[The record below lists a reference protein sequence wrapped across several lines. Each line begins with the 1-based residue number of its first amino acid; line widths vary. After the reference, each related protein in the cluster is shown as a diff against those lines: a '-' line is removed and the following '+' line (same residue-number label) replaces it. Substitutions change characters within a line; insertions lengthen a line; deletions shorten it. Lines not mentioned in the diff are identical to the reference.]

1 MHHTLTGTVL
11 CRSLHVVESYNTTLR
26 AIQVCV
32 AYQLFV
38 CRPSP
43 ARPGSVPRCSSQQ
56 HQGSRISM
64 DLESLPH
71 LKHLTVAFPSGLE
84 RLDGVHTNVIGEL
97 PTLPHLTS
105 LEIKGYNL
113 QWKQCHQKSW
123 QSCTRMTNLQ
133 ALRLDFVHFGRDPGL
148 HVLAALP
155 LLTSLS
161 INKANITFPS
171 AQYSNLQ
178 PGLQSLKFSHCRIAG
193 DTACMC
199 STLGYFT
206 SLTSLELSNLCTPH
220 PVQGLHQLAALT
232 NLQTLNLGGTNT
244 EFNEPDWLHALTSLT
259 LLTCTQS
266 LASASQLQSYMSRS
280 SGSRC
285 TVVSQPADT
294 TNIEA
299 QHVYVHNSEEV
310 QYSSYFYED
319 EGYSKGACTDSW
331 QGQHT
336 VDAMQRDKL
345 WMAALLHNCWLDTC
359 NSRGTDYD
367 SHISDNQDH
376 RSDTEDDFSTDDE

>member
-1 MHHTLTGTVL
+1 MQLSAASREQNQHGFGVFAAPETPDSCVSQRVGTFGRCTYKCDWRVADITSFDQPGDQRVQSAVETMPPKVL
-11 CRSLHVVESYNTTLR
+11 AELHK
-26 AIQVCV
+26 
-32 AYQLFV
+32 
-38 CRPSP
+38 
-43 ARPGSVPRCSSQQ
+43 
-56 HQGSRISM
+56 
-64 DLESLPH
+64 DD
-71 LKHLTVAFPSGLE
+71 K
-84 RLDGVHTNVIGEL
+84 
-97 PTLPHLTS
+97 
-105 LEIKGYNL
+105 
-113 QWKQCHQKSW
+113 
-123 QSCTRMTNLQ
+123 
-133 ALRLDFVHFGRDPGL
+133 ALRLDFVHFGRDPGV

-161 INKANITFPS
+161 INNANITFPS

-199 STLGYFT
+199 SILGYFT

-244 EFNEPDWLHALTSLT
+244 EFNESDWLHALTSLT

-266 LASASQLQSYMSRS
+266 LASASQLQPYMSRS

-294 TNIEA
+294 TNVEA
-299 QHVYVHNSEEV
+299 QHVYVHNSEVV
-310 QYSSYFYED
+310 QYSSYFYAD

-336 VDAMQRDKL
+336 VDAMQKDKL

-367 SHISDNQDH
+367 SHISDNQHH
-376 RSDTEDDFSTDDE
+376 RSDTEGDFSTDDE